1 MSKIR
6 SSMLV
11 VGFAFLLLVLA
22 APCPAAPADGAVLEA
37 AAARISGGAQFHDL
51 SGHQF
56 IGSWTDPKAV
66 IEWTLTVLE
75 DGKPEVVLT
84 YACATGNGG
93 DFQLVIGGEKLRGK
107 VESTGDWYN
116 FKEMRLGAVSL
127 AKGTHKVRLTAGP
140 FKGAPMNVER
150 IALAPLKAAPPPPEP
165 PLVLPKAVYVVPNF
179 HPASCGW
186 LANWSVERSYCANSY
201 LDHLDRVRDDPNYA
215 FAISEVNNMIAILNF
230 YPERFEEL
238 KKRIKEGRVEAVNA
252 FFLEPTINL
261 SGGEAL
267 VKMGV
272 EGLRWQQQMLG
283 VRPRFVWAIDVC
295 GMHEQMAQ
303 ITAGLGLEA
312 LVYCR
317 MNPTGSTIH
326 WAESPDGTRALAL
339 SPGHYLEWRPVF
351 QAKEPLAAAQ
361 VKALAKD
368 VQARMAPLADA
379 PPRPDAGD
387 LKGAARYTPQGA
399 PVLIL
404 AGSGDYSLAPLY
416 KGYPTEFIKQ
426 FKAVAPETELKF
438 TTPGKYL
445 DAVLP
450 AARSGEL
457 KIPTMKGGTE
467 YTYGSFWI
475 QNPRVKQLYRESEQD
490 LQAAEM
496 LATIASLKGKYE
508 YPAQDFYRAWLL
520 MCLNMDRNT
529 LWGAAGGMVFED
541 AKSWDAKDRF
551 DWVHKSTWYAAHRA
565 GESLDQDEF
574 HGFALF
580 NPLNWTYRGPIM
592 FYNCSYGVEGS
603 VSQWHVGDPHDSVHA
618 AKTMVQLSL
627 PAAGFS
633 RAGISGES
641 AEEGRNIAMPESIET
656 THYTVRIDPATGALV
671 SLKLK
676 PSGREMLGGPANVLV
691 AERPKKPQGDPGDH
705 TPPRDGR
712 ERLGTS
718 SESKPTITVNTG
730 PLATIVEVRGTF
742 FGGGPCMRLMRFYK
756 DYPRIDFETHLED
769 IPDRTVVVAEF
780 PLAEDITEVRR
791 GIPYGFSHGA
801 WSKPNPE
808 LHGWTKGIT
817 PAVRWSHYTL
827 AGGGGVA
834 LLDRGLTGRE
844 LTEKTPIIFLY
855 NATEKYNGY
864 PNSWLSGKG
873 EHVLEYALVAHD
885 GEWRKARIPH
895 MAWEYNC
902 PPILIGGQKVPAA
915 PQSFLQTSDNVIVE
929 ALRREG
935 PDIELRMAEC
945 FGYAGEAE
953 VTLNLPH
960 TDARLT
966 DLVGGNAKP
975 LAGGPTYK
983 FPIRPQ
989 QIVTMR
995 FRAPSAVPDVKP
1007 LTKWDE
1013 LVPEAKREALNTR
1026 IDAKGHPPRG
1036 Q

>member
-1 MSKIR
+1 
-6 SSMLV
+6 MLGSV
-11 VGFAFLLLVLA
+11 AIFAALA
-22 APCPAAPADGAVLEA
+22 APCA
-37 AAARISGGAQFHDL
+37 AA
-51 SGHQF
+51 
-56 IGSWTDPKAV
+56 
-66 IEWTLTVLE
+66 
-75 DGKPEVVLT
+75 
-84 YACATGNGG
+84 
-93 DFQLVIGGEKLRGK
+93 
-107 VESTGDWYN
+107 
-116 FKEMRLGAVSL
+116 
-127 AKGTHKVRLTAGP
+127 
-140 FKGAPMNVER
+140 
-150 IALAPLKAAPPPPEP
+150 PPEP
-165 PLVLPKAVYVVPNF
+165 PLILPKAVYIVPNF

-186 LANWSVERSYCANSY
+186 LANWSVERNYCANSY

-215 FAISEVNNMIAILNF
+215 FAISECNNMIAILNF

-238 KKRIKEGRVEAVNA
+238 KGRIKEGRVEAVNA

-272 EGLRWQQQMLG
+272 EGLRWQQQVLG

-317 MNPTGSTIH
+317 MNRTGSTIH

-339 SPGHYLEWRPVF
+339 SPGHYLEWRPLF

-361 VKALAKD
+361 VKALARD

-416 KGYPTEFIKQ
+416 KGYPAEFIKQ
-426 FKAVAPETELKF
+426 FKEIAPATEVKF

-445 DAVLP
+445 DAILP
-450 AARSGEL
+450 AVRSGEL

-475 QNPRVKQLYRESEQD
+475 QNPRVKTSYRLCEQR

-496 LATIASLKGKYE
+496 LATAASLKGRYE
-508 YPAQDFYRAWLL
+508 YPVQDFYHAWLL

-529 LWGAAGGMVFED
+529 LWGAAGGMVFECD
-541 AKSWDAKDRF
+541 ESWDANDRF
-551 DWVHKSTWYAAHRA
+551 EWVDDRVGEAPNRVSPAADSL
-565 GESLDQDEF
+565 GEVD
-574 HGFALF
+574 ATAVTLF
-580 NPLNWTYRGPIM
+580 NPLNWAHRGPVIL
-592 FYNCSYGVEGS
+592 FSCGAGVEGLA
-603 VSQWHVGDPHDSVHA
+603 SQLNFRGAKLRPGDAIIEPP
-618 AKTMVQLSL
+618 ML
-627 PAAGFS
+627 AAGIRRADFS
-633 RAGISGES
+633 GNS
-641 AEEGRNIAMPESIET
+641 AARSEEIALPKSIET
-656 THYTVRIDPATGALV
+656 DFYSAGIDPATGALV

-691 AERPKKPQGDPGDH
+691 AERTRKQQGNPGDH

-712 ERLGTS
+712 ERLATS
-718 SESKPTITVNTG
+718 SEFKPDIKAYTG
-730 PLATIVEVRGTF
+730 PLATIVEVVGMF
-742 FGGGPCMRLMRFYK
+742 YGGGPCTRIMRFYK

-827 AGGGGVA
+827 SGGGGVA
-834 LLDRGLTGRE
+834 LLDKGLSGRE
-844 LTEKTPIIFLY
+844 LTEKTPIIFLL
-855 NATEKYNGY
+855 NATEKYYAY
-864 PNSWLSGKG
+864 PNAWLSGKG
-873 EHVLEYALVAHD
+873 EHDFEYALVAHD
-885 GEWRKARIPH
+885 GEWRKARIPQ
-895 MAWEYNC
+895 MAWEFNC
-902 PPILIGGQKVPAA
+902 PPLVLCGKAPAA

-995 FRAPSAVPDVKP
+995 FRAPSAVPDIKP
-1007 LTKWDE
+1007 LTKWDD
-1013 LVPEAKREALNTR
+1013 LVPVAKREALNTC

>member
-11 VGFAFLLLVLA
+11 FGFAFLLLVLA

-37 AAARISGGAQFHDL
+37 AAAKISGGAKFHDL
-51 SGHQF
+51 NGHQF
-56 IGSWTDPKAV
+56 IGSWHDPKAV
-66 IEWTLTVLE
+66 IEWTLTTLE

-84 YACATGNGG
+84 YSCAPGNGG
-93 DFQLVIGGEKLRGK
+93 DFELAIGGQKLRGRI
-107 VESTGDWYN
+107 ESTGDWYN

-127 AKGTHKVRLTAGP
+127 AKGAHKVRLSAGP
-140 FKGAPMNVER
+140 FKGAPMNVEQIR
-150 IALAPLKAAPPPPEP
+150 LAPLKAAPPPPEP
-165 PLVLPKAVYVVPNF
+165 PLTLPKAVYIVPNF

-201 LDHLDRVRDDPNYA
+201 LDHLDRVRDDPNYGFA
-215 FAISEVNNMIAILNF
+215 FSECNNMIAILNF

-238 KKRIKEGRVEAVNA
+238 KARIKEGRVEAVNA
-252 FFLEPTINL
+252 FFLESTINL

-272 EGLRWQQQMLG
+272 EGLRWQQQVLG
-283 VRPRFVWAIDVC
+283 VRPRILWAIDVC
-295 GMHEQMAQ
+295 GTHEQMAQ
-303 ITAGLGLEA
+303 ITAGLELDA
-312 LVYCR
+312 LVFTR
-317 MNPTGSTIH
+317 HNPTPSPIF
-326 WAESPDGTRALAL
+326 WAESPDGTRTLVL
-339 SPGHYLEWRPVF
+339 SPGHYSDWGAVF
-351 QAKEPLAAAQ
+351 GATTPLAAAQ
-361 VKALAKD
+361 LKALAKD
-368 VQARMAPLADA
+368 LANRASPTPLTDEEMKALLSEQWAGTPRRAPFGL
-379 PPRPDAGD
+379 
-387 LKGAARYTPQGA
+387 

-404 AGSGDYSLAPLY
+404 GGKGDYALAPLC
-416 KGYPTEFIKQ
+416 KSYPTEFIKQ
-426 FKAVAPETELKF
+426 FREVAPQTEVKF
-438 TTPGKYL
+438 STPSKYL
-445 DAVLP
+445 DAVMTKVK
-450 AARSGEL
+450 SGEVQL
-457 KIPTMKGGTE
+457 PTMRGGTRFSFD
-467 YTYGSFWI
+467 SFWI
-475 QNPRVKQLYRESEQD
+475 QNPRVKLWYRSCEQA
-490 LQAAEM
+490 LQCAEM
-496 LATIASLKGKYE
+496 LATVASLKSGCE
-508 YPAQDFYRAWLL
+508 YPVQDFYHSWLQ

-541 AKSWDAKDRF
+541 AKSWDAQDRF
-551 DWVHKSTWYAAHRA
+551 DWAYLQSSRIIESATSALA
-565 GESLDQDEF
+565 GRGTEHL
-574 HGFALF
+574 LF
-580 NPLNWTYRGPIM
+580 NSLNWHRTDP
-592 FYNCSYGVEGS
+592 FPTWSE
-603 VSQWHVGDPHDSVHA
+603 VSNDLGLKEMPKTKYYTTPVDLPPMAIAA
-618 AKTMVQLSL
+618 AKTGDPVEPRQIGL
-627 PAAGFS
+627 
-633 RAGISGES
+633 
-641 AEEGRNIAMPESIET
+641 PESIET
-656 THYTVRIDPATGALV
+656 THYSARVDPATGALV

-691 AERPKKPQGDPGDH
+691 AERTKKQQGDPGDQ
-705 TPPRDGR
+705 TAARDGR

-718 SESKPTITVNTG
+718 SESKPEIKAYTG
-730 PLATIVEVRGTF
+730 PLATIVEVGGTF
-742 FGGGPCMRLMRFYK
+742 YGGKFCNRIMRFYK
-756 DYPRIDFETHLED
+756 DYPRIDFETHLRD

-834 LLDRGLTGRE
+834 LLDKGLTGRE
-844 LTEKTPIIFLY
+844 LTEKTPIIFLL
-855 NATEKYNGY
+855 NATEKYYGY

-873 EHVLEYALVAHD
+873 EHVVEYALVAHD
-885 GEWRKARIPH
+885 GEWCKARIPQ
-895 MAWEYNC
+895 MAWEFNC
-902 PPILIGGQKVPAA
+902 PPIVIREVKAPTA

>member
-1 MSKIR
+1 MSTIK

-11 VGFAFLLLVLA
+11 FVSALLILVLV
-22 APCPAAPADGAVLEA
+22 PV
-37 AAARISGGAQFHDL
+37 
-51 SGHQF
+51 
-56 IGSWTDPKAV
+56 T
-66 IEWTLTVLE
+66 
-75 DGKPEVVLT
+75 
-84 YACATGNGG
+84 
-93 DFQLVIGGEKLRGK
+93 
-107 VESTGDWYN
+107 
-116 FKEMRLGAVSL
+116 
-127 AKGTHKVRLTAGP
+127 TA
-140 FKGAPMNVER
+140 EQ
-150 IALAPLKAAPPPPEP
+150 AAPPPPEA
-165 PLVLPKAVYVVPNF
+165 PLTLPKAVYVVPNF

-201 LDHLDRVRDDPNYA
+201 LDHLDRVRDDPNYG
-215 FAISEVNNMIAILNF
+215 FAISECNNMIAILNF

-361 VKALAKD
+361 VKALARD

-387 LKGAARYTPQGA
+387 LKGADRYTPQGA

-416 KGYPTEFIKQ
+416 KGYPTEFLKQ
-426 FKAVAPETELKF
+426 FKAVAPGTELKF

-450 AARSGEL
+450 AVRSGEL

-467 YTYGSFWI
+467 YTYNSFWI
-475 QNPRVKQLYRESEQD
+475 QNPRVKQSYRQCEQR

-496 LATIASLKGKYE
+496 LATAASLKGKYE
-508 YPAQDFYRAWLL
+508 YPVQDFYRAWLL

-529 LWGAAGGMVFED
+529 LWGAAGGMVFESE
-541 AKSWDAKDRF
+541 KSWDAKDRF
-551 DWVHKSTWYAAHRA
+551 DWVESAATRA
-565 GESLDQDEF
+565 LNQVAATMAGKGESLAF
-574 HGFALF
+574 F
-580 NPLNWTYRGPIM
+580 NTLNWKRNDPVILFMPVQSGLGGIDMIQEPLPSLGTATLGNVNRD
-592 FYNCSYGVEGS
+592 VH
-603 VSQWHVGDPHDSVHA
+603 VS
-618 AKTMVQLSL
+618 KLENL
-627 PAAGFS
+627 PGT
-633 RAGISGES
+633 
-641 AEEGRNIAMPESIET
+641 IET
-656 THYTVRIDPATGALV
+656 QFYSVRIDPETGALV

-691 AERPKKPQGDPGDH
+691 AERPKKPQGNPGDH

-712 ERLGTS
+712 DRLIDSTKF
-718 SESKPTITVNTG
+718 KPKITVCVGRLVTVVDVISEY
-730 PLATIVEVRGTF
+730 LA
-742 FGGGPCMRLMRFYK
+742 GGMCRRTMLFYK
-756 DYPRIDFETHLED
+756 GFPRIDFETELND

-780 PLAEDITEVRR
+780 PLAEEITEVRR

-808 LHGWTKGIT
+808 LHGWTKGVT

-834 LLDRGLTGRE
+834 LLDKGLSGRE
-844 LTEKTPIIFLY
+844 LTGKMPIIFLL

-873 EHVLEYALVAHD
+873 QHVLEYSLVAHD
-885 GEWRKARIPH
+885 GEWRKARIPQ

-902 PPILIGGQKVPAA
+902 PPIVLPGLASAA

-966 DLVGGNAKP
+966 DLVGGSAKP
-975 LAGGPTYK
+975 LSGGPTYK

-995 FRAPSAVPDVKP
+995 FRAPAAVPEIKP

>member
-1 MSKIR
+1 
-6 SSMLV
+6 MLAIV
-11 VGFAFLLLVLA
+11 SALLASA
-22 APCPAAPADGAVLEA
+22 AMAEQ
-37 AAARISGGAQFHDL
+37 S
-51 SGHQF
+51 
-56 IGSWTDPKAV
+56 
-66 IEWTLTVLE
+66 
-75 DGKPEVVLT
+75 
-84 YACATGNGG
+84 
-93 DFQLVIGGEKLRGK
+93 
-107 VESTGDWYN
+107 
-116 FKEMRLGAVSL
+116 
-127 AKGTHKVRLTAGP
+127 
-140 FKGAPMNVER
+140 
-150 IALAPLKAAPPPPEP
+150 APPPPEP
-165 PLVLPKAVYVVPNF
+165 LLVLPKAVFVVPNF

-186 LANWSVERSYCANSY
+186 LANWSVERNYCANSY
-201 LDHLDRVRDDPNYA
+201 LDHLDRVRDDPNYG
-215 FAISEVNNMIAILNF
+215 FAISECNNMIAILNF

-272 EGLRWQQQMLG
+272 EGLRWQQQVLG

-295 GMHEQMAQ
+295 GVHEQMAQ
-303 ITAGLGLEA
+303 ITTGLGLEA

-339 SPGHYLEWRPVF
+339 SPGHYLEWRPMM
-351 QAKEPLAAAQ
+351 QAKEPMAAAQ
-361 VKALAKD
+361 VRALAKD

-416 KGYPTEFIKQ
+416 KGYPTEFLKQ
-426 FKAVAPETELKF
+426 FKAVAPGTELKF

-457 KIPTMKGGTE
+457 KIPTLKGGTE
-467 YTYGSFWI
+467 YTYNSFWI
-475 QNPRVKQLYRESEQD
+475 QNPRVKSSYRQCEQQ

-496 LATIASLKGKYE
+496 LATAASLKGKYE
-508 YPAQDFYRAWLL
+508 YPVQEFYRAWLL

-529 LWGAAGGMVFED
+529 LWGAAGGMVFESE
-541 AKSWDAKDRF
+541 KSWDAKDRF
-551 DWVHKSTWYAAHRA
+551 EWVADRLELTNQRA
-565 GESLDQDEF
+565 SESLGAV
-574 HGFALF
+574 HGIAMTLF
-580 NPLNWTYRGPIM
+580 NPLNWPYRGPIL
-592 FYNCSYGVEGS
+592 FYACATGLEGT
-603 VSQWHVGDPHDSVHA
+603 VCQKHPEYEDSLHWLD
-618 AKTMVQLSL
+618 TLIELPL
-627 PAAGFS
+627 PAAGIRRAEFS
-633 RAGISGES
+633 GKGPVRSEI
-641 AEEGRNIAMPESIET
+641 IALPKSIET
-656 THYTVRIDPATGALV
+656 DFYSAGIDPATGDLL

-676 PSGREMLGGPANVLV
+676 PSGREMLGGPANVIV

-705 TPPRDGR
+705 TPTRDGR
-712 ERLGTS
+712 ERLVTS
-718 SESKPTITVNTG
+718 SESKPTITVYTG
-730 PLATIVEVRGTF
+730 PLATIVKVAGTF
-742 FGGGPCMRLMRFYK
+742 FGGGPCTRTMRFYK
-756 DYPRIDFETHLED
+756 DYPRIDFEIALND

-780 PLAEDITEVRR
+780 PLSEDITEVRR

-808 LHGWTKGIT
+808 LHGWTKGVT

-834 LLDRGLTGRE
+834 LLDKGLSGRE
-844 LTEKTPIIFLY
+844 LTGKTPIIFLL

-873 EHVLEYALVAHD
+873 EHIVEYALVVHD
-885 GEWRKARIPH
+885 SEWRKARIPQ

-902 PPILIGGQKVPAA
+902 PPIVIIGEEVPAT

-975 LAGGPTYK
+975 LSGGPTYK

-995 FRAPSAVPDVKP
+995 FRAPSAVPEIKP
-1007 LTKWDE
+1007 LMKWDD

-1026 IDAKGHPPRG
+1026 LDAKGHPPRG
-1036 Q
+1036 K

>member
-11 VGFAFLLLVLA
+11 FVSALLA
-22 APCPAAPADGAVLEA
+22 AALA
-37 AAARISGGAQFHDL
+37 AAA
-51 SGHQF
+51 
-56 IGSWTDPKAV
+56 
-66 IEWTLTVLE
+66 
-75 DGKPEVVLT
+75 
-84 YACATGNGG
+84 
-93 DFQLVIGGEKLRGK
+93 
-107 VESTGDWYN
+107 
-116 FKEMRLGAVSL
+116 
-127 AKGTHKVRLTAGP
+127 
-140 FKGAPMNVER
+140 
-150 IALAPLKAAPPPPEP
+150 IAEQSAPPPPEP
-165 PLVLPKAVYVVPNF
+165 PLVLPKAVYIVPNF

-186 LANWSVERSYCANSY
+186 LATWSVERSYCANSY

-215 FAISEVNNMIAILNF
+215 FAISECNNMIAILNF

-238 KKRIKEGRVEAVNA
+238 KARIKEGRVEAVNA

-272 EGLRWQQQMLG
+272 EGLRWQQQVLG

-303 ITAGLGLEA
+303 ITAGLGLDA

-351 QAKEPLAAAQ
+351 QAKEPLDAAALQ
-361 VKALAKD
+361 ALVKD
-368 VQARMAPLADA
+368 VRARVAPAAEAPRRQDEGDLRA
-379 PPRPDAGD
+379 PP
-387 LKGAARYTPQGA
+387 RYTPQGL

-404 AGSGDYSLAPLY
+404 AGSGDYSLAPAC
-416 KGYPTEFIKQ
+416 KSYPSEFIRQMKE
-426 FKAVAPETELKF
+426 AAPQTDVRF
-438 TTPGKYL
+438 ATPGKYL
-445 DAVLP
+445 DAVMP
-450 AARSGEL
+450 RIKSGEVKL
-457 KIPTMKGGTE
+457 PTMQGGTE
-467 YTYGSFWI
+467 YSYHSFWI
-475 QNPRVKQLYRESEQD
+475 QNPRVKTLYRECEQD

-496 LATIASLKGKYE
+496 LATAASLLTKYE
-508 YPAQDFYRAWLL
+508 YPAQHLYHAWLL

-529 LWGAAGGMVFED
+529 LWGAAGGMVFESE
-541 AKSWDAKDRF
+541 KSWDADNRF
-551 DWVHKSTWYAAHRA
+551 SRAEGAAVGVRWTAVPALTKTGEASTLY
-565 GESLDQDEF
+565 
-574 HGFALF
+574 
-580 NPLNWTYRGPIM
+580 NPLNWARSDP
-592 FYNCSYGVEGS
+592 VRVAGS
-603 VSQWHVGDPHDSVHA
+603 PVGAKGLVSQWPRDVSDESGPL
-618 AKTMVQLSL
+618 VQLPM
-627 PAAGFS
+627 PAAGIV
-633 RAGISGES
+633 GIKG
-641 AEEGRNIAMPESIET
+641 T
-656 THYTVRIDPATGALV
+656 TQDPIVRSDPVGLPLRIDTNHYTVSIDPATGNLV

-676 PSGREMLGGPANVLV
+676 PSGREILGGPANVLV
-691 AERPKKPQGDPGDH
+691 AERTKKQQGDPGDH
-705 TPPRDGR
+705 TAPREAR

-718 SESKPTITVNTG
+718 NDSKATITVFTRPVG
-730 PLATIVEVRGTF
+730 TTVRVSGTF
-742 FGGGPCMRLMRFYK
+742 FGAGPCKRKMTFYK
-756 DYPRIDFETHLED
+756 DYPRIDFATELND
-769 IPDRTVVVAEF
+769 IPDRTIVVAEF

-801 WSKPNPE
+801 WSKPNPD

-834 LLDRGLTGRE
+834 LLDKGLTGRE
-844 LTEKTPIIFLY
+844 LTGRTPVIFLL
-855 NATEKYNGY
+855 NATESYRGY

-873 EHVLEYALVAHD
+873 KHWLAYALVVHEGA
-885 GEWRKARIPH
+885 WRDARIPQ
-895 MAWEYNC
+895 MAWEYNV
-902 PPILIGGQKVPAA
+902 PPIVIPGTAAAA

-945 FGYAGEAE
+945 FGYAGTAE

-966 DLVGGNAKP
+966 DLVGGNPKP
-975 LAGGPTYK
+975 LPPGPTYK
-983 FPIRPQ
+983 FPVRPQ

-1007 LTKWDE
+1007 LTRWDE

>member
-1 MSKIR
+1 MSKIKG
-6 SSMLV
+6 SMLAIV
-11 VGFAFLLLVLA
+11 SALLVPALA
-22 APCPAAPADGAVLEA
+22 AVA
-37 AAARISGGAQFHDL
+37 
-51 SGHQF
+51 
-56 IGSWTDPKAV
+56 
-66 IEWTLTVLE
+66 
-75 DGKPEVVLT
+75 
-84 YACATGNGG
+84 
-93 DFQLVIGGEKLRGK
+93 
-107 VESTGDWYN
+107 
-116 FKEMRLGAVSL
+116 
-127 AKGTHKVRLTAGP
+127 
-140 FKGAPMNVER
+140 
-150 IALAPLKAAPPPPEP
+150 IAEQAAPPPPEP
-165 PLVLPKAVYVVPNF
+165 PLTLPKAVYVVPNF

-201 LDHLDRVRDDPNYA
+201 LDHLDRVRDDPAYG
-215 FAISEVNNMIAILNF
+215 FAISECNNMIAILNF

-272 EGLRWQQQMLG
+272 EGLRWQQQVLG

-361 VKALAKD
+361 VKALARD

-416 KGYPTEFIKQ
+416 KGYPT
-426 FKAVAPETELKF
+426 
-438 TTPGKYL
+438 PGKYL

-475 QNPRVKQLYRESEQD
+475 QNPRVKQLYRMCERE
-490 LQAAEM
+490 LLAAEM
-496 LATIASLKGKYE
+496 LATAASYNAKCE
-508 YPAQDFYRAWLL
+508 YPVQDFYRAWLL

-529 LWGAAGGMVFED
+529 LWGAAGGMVFESD
-541 AKSWDAKDRF
+541 KSWDAQDRF
-551 DWVHKSTWYAAHRA
+551 AWIYDHLDVLSHKVAYFGLGK
-565 GESLDQDEF
+565 GES
-574 HGFALF
+574 GGVTLF
-580 NPLNWTYRGPIM
+580 NPLNWTYRGPVMGAAAKGLVSQI
-592 FYNCSYGVEGS
+592 YPTNRIGSYGGI
-603 VSQWHVGDPHDSVHA
+603 HA
-618 AKTMVQLSL
+618 GKSMVDVSL
-627 PAAGFS
+627 PAAAIWHADYPDTVALS
-633 RAGISGES
+633 
-641 AEEGRNIAMPESIET
+641 EEVALPKSIET
-656 THYTVRIDPATGALV
+656 DFYSARIDPATGALV

-712 ERLGTS
+712 ERLWTS
-718 SESKPTITVNTG
+718 NESKPTITVYTG
-730 PLATIVEVRGTF
+730 PLVTIVEVGGTF
-742 FGGGPCMRLMRFYK
+742 YGGKFCDRIMRFYK
-756 DYPRIDFETHLED
+756 GCPRIDFETHLYD

-834 LLDRGLTGRE
+834 LLDKGLTGRE

-864 PNSWLSGKG
+864 PNSWLSGKD
-873 EHVLEYALVAHD
+873 EHDFEYALVVHD
-885 GEWRKARIPH
+885 SEWRKARIPQ
-895 MAWEYNC
+895 MAWEFNC
-902 PPILIGGQKVPAA
+902 PPIVLSVKVPTS

-1007 LTKWDE
+1007 LTKWDD

-1036 Q
+1036 K

>member
-1 MSKIR
+1 MSKIPR
-6 SSMLV
+6 
-11 VGFAFLLLVLA
+11 
-22 APCPAAPADGAVLEA
+22 
-37 AAARISGGAQFHDL
+37 
-51 SGHQF
+51 
-56 IGSWTDPKAV
+56 K
-66 IEWTLTVLE
+66 
-75 DGKPEVVLT
+75 
-84 YACATGNGG
+84 
-93 DFQLVIGGEKLRGK
+93 
-107 VESTGDWYN
+107 
-116 FKEMRLGAVSL
+116 
-127 AKGTHKVRLTAGP
+127 
-140 FKGAPMNVER
+140 
-150 IALAPLKAAPPPPEP
+150 IALAALAVLFLALAALAAPPPPET

-186 LANWSVERSYCANSY
+186 LANWSVERNYCANSY
-201 LDHLDRVRDDPNYA
+201 LDHLDRVRDDPNYG

-272 EGLRWQQQMLG
+272 EGLRWQQQVLG

-326 WAESPDGTRALAL
+326 WAESPDGTRAMAL
-339 SPGHYLEWRPVF
+339 SPGHYLEWRPMM

-416 KGYPTEFIKQ
+416 KGYPTEFLKQ
-426 FKAVAPETELKF
+426 FRALAPETELKF

-450 AARSGEL
+450 AARSGDL
-457 KIPTMKGGTE
+457 KIPTLKGGTE
-467 YTYGSFWI
+467 YTYNSFWI
-475 QNPRVKQLYRESEQD
+475 QNPRVKQSYRRREQD
-490 LQAAEM
+490 VRMSEM
-496 LATIASLKGKYE
+496 LATAASLKGKFE
-508 YPAQDFYRAWLL
+508 YPVEELYHAWLL

-529 LWGAAGGMVFED
+529 LWGAAGGMVFESE
-541 AKSWDAKDRF
+541 KSWDAEDRF
-551 DWVHKSTWYAAHRA
+551 KWVDFTTSRIIINAA
-565 GESLDQDEF
+565 D
-574 HGFALF
+574 ALGGQGGSAAF
-580 NPLNWTYRGPIM
+580 VNTLNWKRSNCLVNLP
-592 FYNCSYGVEGS
+592 YNMGVGVEGILSQVLPGGERQICRVKLPPFGLVGYAPDFDHKTAEPS
-603 VSQWHVGDPHDSVHA
+603 VKIDV
-618 AKTMVQLSL
+618 
-627 PAAGFS
+627 PAT
-633 RAGISGES
+633 
-641 AEEGRNIAMPESIET
+641 IET
-656 THYTVRIDPATGALV
+656 KHYRVRLDPATGAIT

-691 AERPKKPQGDPGDH
+691 AERAKKPQGDPGDH
-705 TPPRDGR
+705 TPTRDGR
-712 ERLGTS
+712 DRLGTS
-718 SESKPTITVNTG
+718 SDSKPSIIAWTG
-730 PLATIVEVRGTF
+730 PLVTIVKVSGIF
-742 FGGGPCMRLMRFYK
+742 FGGGPCIRRMVFHK
-756 DYPRIDFETHLED
+756 DSPEIHFETEMND

-808 LHGWTKGIT
+808 LHGWTKGVT

-834 LLDRGLTGRE
+834 LLDKGLSGRE
-844 LTEKTPIIFLY
+844 LTEKTPIIFLL

-873 EHVLEYALVAHD
+873 QHYAFYALIAHD
-885 GEWRKARIPH
+885 SAWREARIPQ
-895 MAWEYNC
+895 MAWEYNT
-902 PPILIGGQKVPAA
+902 GSG
-915 PQSFLQTSDNVIVE
+915 FLPWNKEHTTASYLHTSDNVIVE

-953 VTLNLPH
+953 ITLNLPH

-1007 LTKWDE
+1007 LLKWDE

-1036 Q
+1036 K